1 MARKRKR
8 RKNKKNVRRMFLF
21 GFTSIFIIVAM
32 SFTIGK
38 YWVEIIDKYKEKND
52 LEKELTTLKE
62 KEEQLRVDVNK
73 LQDPNYIARYA
84 REKYY
89 YSKEGEFI
97 IKIPEE

>member
-1 MARKRKR
+1 MAKRKRKSKKAR
-8 RKNKKNVRRMFLF
+8 RTMIL
-21 GFTSIFIIVAM
+21 GLTSVFIIVAM

-38 YWVEIIDKYKEKND
+38 YWVDIFDKYKEKKD
-52 LEKELTTLKE
+52 LERELSSLKE
-62 KEEQLRVDVNK
+62 KEAQLRVDANK

-89 YSKEGEFI
+89 YSKDGEFI